1 VADIFSEEKRSYVMS
16 CVSSK
21 DTKPE
26 KIVRSYLHRSGFR
39 FRLHAPGLPGKPDLV
54 LAKHKTAIFV
64 HGCFW
69 HRHPRCKRSTTPSTR
84 KEFWIEKFRKNVAR
98 DKRNYKQLK
107 EQGWE
112 VIVIW
117 ACKLENT
124 KSRKDALSNLVRTLN
139 CSTCKVVD
147 VSEEK
152 RHDSQRLASET

>member
-1 VADIFSEEKRSYVMS
+1 MS

-39 FRLHAPGLPGKPDLV
+39 FRLHVPDLPGKPDLV

-84 KEFWIEKFRKNVAR
+84 KEFWMEKFRKNVTR
-98 DKRNYKQLK
+98 DKRNYKQLN
-107 EQGWE
+107 EQGWQ

-117 ACKLENT
+117 ACKLEKNQ
-124 KSRKDALSNLVRTLN
+124 SREVTLSNLVRTLSS
-139 CSTCKVVD
+139 STGRLVGAT
-147 VSEEK
+147 EEK
-152 RHDSQRLASET
+152 RHGHQGLASEQ

>member
-1 VADIFSEEKRSYVMS
+1 VVDIFSEEKRSYVMS

-39 FRLHAPGLPGKPDLV
+39 FRLHARGLPGKPDLV
-54 LAKHKTAIFV
+54 LAKYKTAIFV

-69 HRHPRCKRSTTPSTR
+69 HRHPRCKKSTTPSTR
-84 KEFWIEKFRKNVAR
+84 KEFWMEKFRRNVTR

-107 EQGWE
+107 EQGWQ

-117 ACKLENT
+117 ACKLEKN
-124 KSRKDALSNLVRTLN
+124 KSREDALSNLVRTLN
-139 CSTCKVVD
+139 RSAGT
-147 VSEEK
+147 
-152 RHDSQRLASET
+152 R

>member
-1 VADIFSEEKRSYVMS
+1 MS

-39 FRLHAPGLPGKPDLV
+39 FRLHASGLPGKPDLV

-69 HRHPRCKRSTTPSTR
+69 HRHPGCKRSTTPSTR
-84 KEFWIEKFRKNVAR
+84 KEFWLEKFRKNMTR

-107 EQGWE
+107 EQGWRI
-112 VIVIW
+112 IVIW
-117 ACKLENT
+117 ACKLEKNE
-124 KSRKDALSNLVRTLN
+124 SREDILSDLVRTL
-139 CSTCKVVD
+139 SRSVGTLVD
-147 VSEEK
+147 ATEEK
-152 RHDSQRLASET
+152 RHDPQGLALEK